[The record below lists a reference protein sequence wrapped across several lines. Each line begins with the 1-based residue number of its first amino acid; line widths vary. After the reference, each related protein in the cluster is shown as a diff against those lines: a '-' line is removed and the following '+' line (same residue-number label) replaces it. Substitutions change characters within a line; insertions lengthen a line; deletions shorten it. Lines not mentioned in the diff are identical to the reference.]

1 LPIRV
6 LTCVLSAML
15 PDNMCKCK
23 TRCTFIRFVHRSPYR
38 RTGATRQL
46 KRIQTLAHHL
56 LSVDYS
62 E

>member
-1 LPIRV
+1 MPITV
-6 LTCVLSAML
+6 LTACLSDML

-23 TRCTFIRFVHRSPYR
+23 ARCTFIRIVHRSPYDLR
-38 RTGATRQL
+38 GATRQL

-56 LSVDYS
+56 LAQDYS

>member
-1 LPIRV
+1 MPITFV
-6 LTCVLSAML
+6 NCVLSDML

-23 TRCTFIRFVHRSPYR
+23 ARCTFIRTVHRSPYR
-38 RTGATRQL
+38 PTGATRQL

-56 LSVDYS
+56 LIQDYS